1 MWRALLGVCALIAYD
16 RFYFVSEEDTVQSKS
31 WRTPLSVAALVAAAG
46 ILAGGLALRPALAS
60 GGQITIGPFTVT
72 TCTSGSPC
80 KQYTN
85 DGTGP
90 GLEGT
95 TGKGT
100 GLKGVATGKGEGV
113 LGTSNNGNA
122 VDGQAVN
129 GSGVN
134 GFSSNGAGV
143 AGGSTNGN
151 GVFAISFG
159 GDGVYGQADGGSS
172 FDGVL
177 GSSSGSGY
185 GVLGISYTANPA
197 MYAEAGTGDA
207 VYANADGGIAVHGFN
222 ANGNGSDISGSYIG
236 DLARTPTGTGF
247 PLVAADEVG
256 NDLFFIDS
264 AGDVFYHGTLNTF
277 AKTQGGQNASA
288 FETKAAIPSEDDWG
302 SAQLVNGMTVV
313 HLDPTFAQTLDTRQ
327 VYQVMLTPD
336 ADTRGLFVAAK
347 SPTSFVVREV
357 QGGHGTFT
365 FDYHVYAVP
374 LGHAG
379 QRMALVGAR
388 PAGAPVVGRANLIV
402 PHLPKR
408 PAH

>member
-1 MWRALLGVCALIAYD
+1 M
-16 RFYFVSEEDTVQSKS
+16 QSKS
-31 WRTPLSVAALVAAAG
+31 WITPLSVAALVAASG
-46 ILAGGLALRPALAS
+46 ILAGGMALRPALAS

-72 TCTSGSPC
+72 TCTSNSPC
-80 KQYTN
+80 KQYN
-85 DGTGP
+85 NNGSGAA
-90 GLEGT
+90 LEGK

-100 GLKGVATGKGEGV
+100 GLIGMATGKGEGV
-113 LGTSNNGNA
+113 LGVSTSGKA
-122 VDGQAVN
+122 VDGQAS
-129 GSGVN
+129 GSGTGVN
-134 GFSSNGAGV
+134 GFSENSDGV

-151 GVFAISFG
+151 GVSAISFG

-177 GSSSGSGY
+177 GSSSGAGF
-185 GVLGISYTANPA
+185 GMLGISYTANPA
-197 MYAEAGTGDA
+197 IYAEAGTGDA
-207 VYANADGGIAVHGFN
+207 LYANADGGIAVHGFN

-236 DLARTPTGTGF
+236 DLARTPTGVGF
-247 PLVAADEVG
+247 PIVATDEVG

-277 AKTQGGQNASA
+277 AKTHNGQNASA

-313 HLDPTFAQTLDTRQ
+313 HLDSTFAQTLDPRQ

-357 QGGHGTFT
+357 QGGHGTFA

-374 LGHAG
+374 LGQAG
-379 QRMALVGAR
+379 QRMSLVGAR
-388 PAGAPVVGRANLIV
+388 PAGAPNVGRATMIV
-402 PHLPKR
+402 PHLPKH
-408 PAH
+408 PTH